1 MDAEARDVAE
11 YAEGS
16 ESVTSEYDNPADA
29 YNPAF
34 ISVKT
39 NDLSRADFL
48 FSFSYLLSISIRKY
62 LADPLRQDSFLSK
75 DCKTLDFTNGRRIIR
90 IVITQRR

>member
-29 YNPAF
+29 YNPVF

-39 NDLSRADFL
+39 NNLLRACDFSLLL
-48 FSFSYLLSISIRKY
+48 FISFSDLLSISITIY
-62 LADPLRQDSFLSK
+62 LADSLREDSFLSR
-75 DCKTLDFTNGRRIIR
+75 DCKTLDFTNGRTII
-90 IVITQRR
+90 

>member
-16 ESVTSEYDNPADA
+16 ESVTSEYGNPADA

-34 ISVKT
+34 ISVKKQIIYT
-39 NDLSRADFL
+39 AYRELIFSCFFLSAFL
-48 FSFSYLLSISIRKY
+48 IFRLYLLQNTWLILCGNIHSYRKTVKHWI
-62 LADPLRQDSFLSK
+62 LR
-75 DCKTLDFTNGRRIIR
+75 T
-90 IVITQRR
+90 VVE

>member
-29 YNPAF
+29 YNPVF

-39 NDLSRADFL
+39 NNISRADFL
-48 FSFSYLLSISIRKY
+48 LVPFFR
-62 LADPLRQDSFLSK
+62 
-75 DCKTLDFTNGRRIIR
+75 
-90 IVITQRR
+90 

>member
-29 YNPAF
+29 YNPVF

-39 NDLSRADFL
+39 NNLSRADFFL
-48 FSFSYLLSISIRKY
+48 VPFFNRFRYLLSVSIRKY
-62 LADPLRQDSFLSK
+62 LADPLREDSFLPK
-75 DCKTLDFTNGRRIIR
+75 DRKTLDFTNGRRII
-90 IVITQRR
+90 Q

>member
-29 YNPAF
+29 YNPVF

-39 NDLSRADFL
+39 NNSSRACDFSLLL
-48 FSFSYLLSISIRKY
+48 FISFSDLLSISIIKY
-62 LADPLRQDSFLSK
+62 LADSLREDSFSSR
-75 DCKTLDFTNGRRIIR
+75 DCKTLDFTNGRAII
-90 IVITQRR
+90 